1 MLYCTIGW
9 LVGWFVGWLVGWLVG
24 CLVSQLVSLLQYGSE
39 QPEIGTSKFTLSH
52 DLGSERASE
61 QTRERSGARERSEQC
76 GANERV
82 SGASERASG
91 QANGPVLTSKLLA

>member
-1 MLYCTIGW
+1 MISSCVHVTLCFAVLHHW

-52 DLGSERASE
+52 ELGSE
-61 QTRERSGARERSEQC
+61 
-76 GANERV
+76 
-82 SGASERASG
+82 
-91 QANGPVLTSKLLA
+91 